1 MSDNVK
7 KDWWAGIRNGL
18 VTDPHGKHIKAMGP
32 ALPLYLYLHIFADR
46 EKGRLFRKYQTISEH
61 IGIPVST
68 IKKWMKRLKSRGYVE
83 LTSFG
88 NGLNIQITKF
98 RPIRSTKSG
107 REKYQI
113 GQGEVPDS
121 TRGIKVGT
129 PSTHSEQKSKG
140 TCSTNNGTSKESIKE
155 SNKESNKER
164 EALSQTNPSKKT
176 AVKPSANP
184 DIKLA
189 IDHRFNEFV
198 RIYGIKPKINGSE
211 GRIFQSL
218 LKTMPIDQV
227 NGLTTGYL
235 SLADEKLRDKGF
247 PIEWMP
253 NHINGLLM
261 AEKKPERGF
270 VY

>member
-1 MSDNVK
+1 M
-7 KDWWAGIRNGL
+7 
-18 VTDPHGKHIKAMGP
+18 GKP
-32 ALPLYLYLHIFADR
+32 
-46 EKGRLFRKYQTISEH
+46 KYSFIIQRQ
-61 IGIPVST
+61 
-68 IKKWMKRLKSRGYVE
+68 KWQVHSKQKTNDAS
-83 LTSFG
+83 SS
-88 NGLNIQITKF
+88 NI
-98 RPIRSTKSG
+98 
-107 REKYQI
+107 
-113 GQGEVPDS
+113 
-121 TRGIKVGT
+121 
-129 PSTHSEQKSKG
+129 
-140 TCSTNNGTSKESIKE
+140 GTSKESI
-155 SNKESNKER
+155 KESNKER
-164 EALSQTNPSKKT
+164 EALSQTNSSKKT

>member
-1 MSDNVK
+1 MSDNGK

-18 VTDPHGKHIKAMGP
+18 VTDPVGKHIKAIGP

-61 IGIPVST
+61 MGIPVST

-113 GQGEVPDS
+113 GQGEVPDQS
-121 TRGIKVGT
+121 RDTKVGT
-129 PSTHSEQKSKG
+129 SSSGSKQKTNDAS
-140 TCSTNNGTSKESIKE
+140 SSNNGTSKESIKE
-155 SNKESNKER
+155 SIKER
-164 EALSQTNPSKKT
+164 EALSQTNSSKKT

-198 RIYGIKPKINGSE
+198 RIYGIKPKINGAE

-235 SLADEKLRDKGF
+235 SLDDEKLRDKGF

>member
-1 MSDNVK
+1 MSDDNSK
-7 KDWWAGIRNGL
+7 EWWAPIRNGL
-18 VTDPHGKHIKAMGP
+18 VTDLRAKHIKSMGP
-32 ALPLYLYLHIFADR
+32 ALALYLYLHIFANRDQ
-46 EKGRLFRKYQTISEH
+46 GRLFRKYQTISDH
-61 IGIPVST
+61 MGIPVAT
-68 IKKWMKRLKSRGYVE
+68 LKKWMKRLRVGGYVE

-107 REKYQI
+107 QEKYQI
-113 GQGEVPDS
+113 EQGEVPDS

-129 PSTHSEQKSKG
+129 PSSHSEQKGKG
-140 TCSTNNGTSKESIKE
+140 VCSTSNGTSKESIKE
-155 SNKESNKER
+155 SNKER
-164 EALSQTNPSKKT
+164 EALSQTNSSKKT

-198 RIYGIKPKINGSE
+198 RIYGIKPKINGAE

-227 NGLTTGYL
+227 NGLTTEYL
-235 SLADEKLRDKGF
+235 SLADENLRDKGF